1 MKLSSR
7 RSITEALGKT
17 KDLLKH
23 FILLINTV
31 DERPMMEEE
40 MFDAF
45 LLAAMYIMK
54 ITFVEDHS
62 EYP

>member
-1 MKLSSR
+1 
-7 RSITEALGKT
+7 
-17 KDLLKH
+17 
-23 FILLINTV
+23 
-31 DERPMMEEE
+31 MMEGE